1 MSALET
7 IPDEMCSL
15 GAFRLMTDPKRPS
28 GIIFKLH
35 GQNGTLL
42 DQTRKVERIVHVPAG
57 AAQIE
62 PL

>member
-1 MSALET
+1 
-7 IPDEMCSL
+7 
-15 GAFRLMTDPKRPS
+15 MTDPKRPS
-28 GIIFKLH
+28 DITFKLH